1 MHTTNPRERIRE
13 MKLNWSITHSPT
25 LRDSQQHTYITRTYN
40 NRNIPKMKLNSD
52 HMKHRKTQISTPY
65 IVVGRT
71 AMSYVDIYTPV
82 PIHRLDAGTLLPI
95 TQSAKLS
102 ECGNN
107 H

>member
-1 MHTTNPRERIRE
+1 

-71 AMSYVDIYTPV
+71 AMSYVDIHTCTYPKTGRRHIATKHTV
-82 PIHRLDAGTLLPI
+82 SK
-95 TQSAKLS
+95 TQWMRK
-102 ECGNN
+102 
-107 H
+107 